1 MMGAEIYLYLDYKGS
16 KMTARV
22 SPTSKARHGD
32 TVRVAFDP
40 HKVHLFDID
49 TELTILN

>member
-1 MMGAEIYLYLDYKGS
+1 MDNFSKILEQMQQGN

-22 SPTSKARHGD
+22 APTSKARNGD

-40 HKVHLFDID
+40 HKVHLFDIE

>member
-1 MMGAEIYLYLDYKGS
+1 
-16 KMTARV
+16 MTARV

-32 TVRVAFDP
+32 TVRVAFDS
-40 HKVHLFDID
+40 HKIHLFDVD